1 MMDVPTL
8 NVHNSVDNT
17 FANGDLW
24 RGDIDLGE
32 GETLNIIITSEGIIM
47 DHYIGETGEVSS
59 TVGMTFDEWT
69 EWMRWSRAEAEAEA
83 IRTHISENF
92 NQELEGQLSLT
103 DDF

>member
-1 MMDVPTL
+1 MDAPTL
-8 NVHNSVDNT
+8 NVHNSVDNI

-32 GETLNIIITSEGIIM
+32 GETLNITITHEGIIM

-69 EWMRWSRAEAEAEA
+69 EWMRWSRVEAEAEA